1 MSETAIGQAYVAGIV
16 AGARI
21 RFPTPLERLIFLRA
35 LPNISMMQR
44 GALSYI
50 AQRSEERHFKKGEV
64 IFEYEN
70 SVDAVHFVAEGRV
83 SVEQEGV
90 QVATVEPH
98 FAVGFLPVLS
108 SQVIH
113 QRMVAL
119 DDTVT
124 LELSAAEVHVVIEE
138 DFAFLETGLRQ
149 LSRQLVETQAT
160 LEAAGKLKRS
170 EPDEVP
176 YPHDE
181 LDIIQR
187 IVTAHKGP
195 LETANLE
202 PLVQLVRQFEEIRVE
217 PGHVFWNEGDEAL
230 GGFNIVYGVVS
241 CESERRTFRMGPGS
255 SIGQL
260 EAYGGLQRSY
270 RAVAETKVV
279 ALRGTA
285 EGFIDILE
293 DHFELAMA
301 TISFIADRLI
311 EMNLQVAQANAN
323 KAD

>member
-1 MSETAIGQAYVAGIV
+1 MSETAIDQAYVTGIV
-16 AGARI
+16 AGVRT
-21 RFPTPLERLIFLRA
+21 RFPTPLERLIFLRT

-44 GALSYI
+44 SGLSYI
-50 AQRSEERHFKKGEV
+50 AQRSEERHYAKGEV
-64 IFEYEN
+64 IFEYEDT
-70 SVDAVHFVAEGRV
+70 VDAVHFVVEGKI
-83 SVEQEGV
+83 SVEQEDV
-90 QVATVEPH
+90 LVAMVEPP

-108 SQVIH
+108 TQPVH

-119 DDTVT
+119 EDTVT
-124 LELSAAEVHVVIEE
+124 LELSAAEIHVVIEE

-149 LSRQLVETQAT
+149 LSRQLVENQAK
-160 LEAAGKLKRS
+160 LEAGGQLKRS

-176 YPHDE
+176 YPNDE

-187 IVTAHKGP
+187 IVAVRKGP

-217 PGHVFWNEGDEAL
+217 PGHVFWDEGDEAL

-241 CESERRTFRMGPGS
+241 CESEKRTFRMGPGS
-255 SIGQL
+255 SVGQL
-260 EAYGGLQRSY
+260 EAYGALPRSY
-270 RAVAETKVV
+270 GAVAETRVV

-285 EGFIDILE
+285 EGFLDVLE

-301 TISFIADRLI
+301 TMSFIADHLI
-311 EMNLQVAQANAN
+311 EMNLQVALANASEG
-323 KAD
+323 